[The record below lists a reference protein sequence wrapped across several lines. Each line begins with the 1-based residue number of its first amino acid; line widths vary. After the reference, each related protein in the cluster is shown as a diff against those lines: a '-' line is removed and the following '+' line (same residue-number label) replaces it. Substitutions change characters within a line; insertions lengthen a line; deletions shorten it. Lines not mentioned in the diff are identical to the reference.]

1 MLPRDRRILKKV
13 GFGVGNEA
21 GELLLFLIDPME
33 YGRRGKKLECA
44 AHREALA
51 GAVLKAPAAADVE
64 GGDTQAS
71 AQAHFERHDAFL
83 RRGGID
89 ERLIGASRMVGNQK
103 DPEQERSGS
112 KAF

>member
-1 MLPRDRRILKKV
+1 MLKKV

-33 YGRRGKKLECA
+33 DGGGGKKLECA

-64 GGDTQAS
+64 GGDAQPS
-71 AQAHFERHDAFL
+71 AQAHFERDDAFL
-83 RRGGID
+83 RRVGVGR
-89 ERLIGASRMVGNQK
+89 RLIRGSRIVGDEK
-103 DPEQERSGS
+103 DREQERSRS
-112 KAF
+112 NAF